1 VTKFS
6 ADYFEK
12 KKKRTFREEATPALA
27 GFHAGPLS
35 WSNWNLE
42 MLVFVERR
50 KQEYPEKNT
59 SKQGISTE
67 SSHLYNLLVTHTKPK
82 LRTNTGIVDPRNKSL
97 KEIDL
102 VFYFNHFH
110 I

>member
-50 KQEYPEKNT
+50 KQEYPEK
-59 SKQGISTE
+59 K
-67 SSHLYNLLVTHTKPK
+67 HLEV
-82 LRTNTGIVDPRNKSL
+82 RD
-97 KEIDL
+97 
-102 VFYFNHFH
+102 FH
-110 I
+110 RVIPSI